1 MNVVDYVILILI
13 IVGFLIGFKRGFTKE
28 LVSLVGI
35 FLILFLSFT
44 LKNPVSVFLYKNFP
58 FINFGGIFKNITV
71 LNILFYELVAFFTV
85 FLILFVMFKILLKL
99 TSCFEKILTATIIL
113 GIPSKILGGLLG
125 IIHSIIYIFISLYI
139 LSLPI
144 ISFNYLKSSKLSN
157 IILSRTPV
165 LNIICDKTLVVF
177 DEIVKLK
184 DEYNLKPSD
193 EFNEKVLNLM
203 IKNDIISKE
212 NALFL
217 IEEGKIKNIKID

>member
-1 MNVVDYVILILI
+1 MNVVDYIILALVII
-13 IVGFLIGFKRGFTKE
+13 GFLIGFKRGFTKE

-44 LKNPVSVFLYKNFP
+44 LKNPISVFLYKNFP
-58 FINFGGIFKNITV
+58 FINFGGIFKDITV

-99 TSCFEKILTATIIL
+99 TSCFEKLLTATIIL

-125 IIHSIIYIFISLYI
+125 IIHSIIYVFISLYI

-144 ISFNYLKSSKLSN
+144 ISFSYLKSSKLSN
-157 IILSRTPV
+157 IILSKTPV
-165 LNIICDKTLVVF
+165 LNVVCDKTLDVF

-184 DEYNLKPSD
+184 DEYNFQSSD

-203 IKNDIISKE
+203 IKNNIISRE
-212 NALFL
+212 NALIL
-217 IEEGKIKNIKID
+217 IKDGKIKNIKID